1 MNNSFDKKAGIALI
15 LFSIL
20 LVFTIVLHPMG
31 GGGIQRLIN
40 MTGMIVVTHSVAILS
55 LPFGFLGFWG
65 LTRKLGTDHFWSV
78 LAFGMA
84 SLGLVAALCAGATNG
99 LVLPIFLQHYKEATP
114 EALTAIDP
122 ILRYSFAINHAFDY
136 IYTGAFCLAI
146 LCWSVAI
153 LTTRKLPVW
162 MGWLG
167 VVVSLAT
174 AVIFLFG
181 IVTPVNVQGLRIFV
195 ASILIWILL
204 VGRVLLVDLRRAEG

>member
-20 LVFTIVLHPMG
+20 LVFTIVLHPT
-31 GGGIQRLIN
+31 GGGIQHLIN
-40 MTGMIVVTHSVAILS
+40 ITGMIVVTHSVAILS
-55 LPFGFLGFWG
+55 LPFGFLGFRG
-65 LTRKLGTDHFWSV
+65 LTRKLGMDHFWSV

-84 SLGLVAALCAGATNG
+84 SLGLIAALCAGATNG
-99 LVLPIFLQHYKEATP
+99 LVLPIFLQHYKDATP

-146 LCWSVAI
+146 LCWSIAI
-153 LTTRKLPVW
+153 VKTKNLPVW

-167 VVVSLAT
+167 IVISVAT

-181 IVTPVNVQGLRIFV
+181 MVTPVNVLGLRIFV

-204 VGRVLLVDLRRAEG
+204 AGRALISYDR

>member
-1 MNNSFDKKAGIALI
+1 MNNSFDRKAGIALI

-20 LVFTIVLHPMG
+20 LVFTVVLHPMG
-31 GGGIQRLIN
+31 GSLQHLIN
-40 MTGMIVVTHSVAILS
+40 NPGMIVITHSVAILS

-65 LTRKLGTDHFWSV
+65 LTRKLGTDDFWSV

-84 SLGLVAALCAGATNG
+84 SLGLIAALCAGATNG
-99 LVLPIFLQHYKEATP
+99 LVVPIFLQHYKDATP

-122 ILRYSFAINHAFDY
+122 ILRYSLAFNHAFDY

-146 LCWSVAI
+146 LCWSMAI

-162 MGWLG
+162 IGWLG
-167 VVVSLAT
+167 VGISVAT
-174 AVIFLFG
+174 TVIFLFG
-181 IVTPVNVQGLRIFV
+181 VVTPVNVQGLRIFV

-204 VGRVLLVDLRRAEG
+204 AGRVLISYDR